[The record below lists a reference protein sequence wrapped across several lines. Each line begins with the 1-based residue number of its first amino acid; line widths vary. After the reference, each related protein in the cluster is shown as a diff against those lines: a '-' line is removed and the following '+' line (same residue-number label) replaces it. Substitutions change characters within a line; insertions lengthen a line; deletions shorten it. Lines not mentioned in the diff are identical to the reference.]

1 MPFANLSPDAADA
14 YFADGLTDELII
26 DLSRIAGLRM
36 VPAAASFRLRGAN
49 KDLAAIARDFNVTH
63 IVEGRV
69 RKAGDDVRI
78 TAQLVDVAEDRT
90 VWADKY
96 SGNLAQAFA
105 LQERVSGAIAEALQ
119 LRLRLARR
127 TPRPEA
133 VEAFLK
139 GRHFARQATSAGFQ
153 KALTFFEEA
162 THLDGDYAAAFAALA
177 ETYVTLTTAWQ
188 ALRALD
194 TMPKAVAAAQRALE
208 IDPQL
213 VDAHVTRG
221 LVAMYFEWDLQTAER
236 AFNEALRINPN
247 NVEAHKRYS
256 ELLIWLD
263 TRYDEALSHVRRA
276 VALDP
281 VDPWAQVHVCWVH
294 YFRRDFHAAIEQARQ
309 VLALE
314 PLYGYGHYALGCAL
328 LTAGHC
334 EEATACFNR
343 SIQLDGRMSHSVALL
358 GMAYA
363 LVGRRDEALGCL
375 AELDALDRE
384 GRSVAMWKLHVYA
397 GLGDADNVIECLKV
411 AVDQRNSSTLYMLTH
426 PYTDFVRRDPRF
438 AVILRQAGLGYLATG
453 TFEPE
458 WLPSKIQA
466 HKLIATSV
474 EVR

>member
-1 MPFANLSPDAADA
+1 MKIENA
-14 YFADGLTDELII
+14 
-26 DLSRIAGLRM
+26 
-36 VPAAASFRLRGAN
+36 
-49 KDLAAIARDFNVTH
+49 
-63 IVEGRV
+63 
-69 RKAGDDVRI
+69 
-78 TAQLVDVAEDRT
+78 LVDVAKGRT
-90 VWADKY
+90 AWADKY
-96 SGNLAQAFA
+96 SGDIAQAFA
-105 LQERVSGAIAEALQ
+105 LQERVSGAIAKALQ
-119 LRLRLARR
+119 LRLSVTRR

-139 GRHFARQATSAGFQ
+139 GRHFARQATGAGFQ
-153 KALTFFEEA
+153 KALACFEEA
-162 THLDGDYAAAFAALA
+162 THLDPDYAAAFAALA

-194 TMPKAVAAAQRALE
+194 TMPKAVTASQRALE

-213 VDAHVTRG
+213 ADAHVARG
-221 LVAMYFEWDLQTAER
+221 LVAMYCEWDLQTAER

-263 TRYDEALSHVRRA
+263 TRYDEALRHVRRA
-276 VALDP
+276 VTLDP
-281 VDPWAQVHVCWVH
+281 VDLWAQVQVCWVH
-294 YFRRDFHAAIEQARQ
+294 YFRRDFDAAIEQARQ
-309 VLALE
+309 VVAFE

-328 LTAGHC
+328 LTAGHF
-334 EEATACFNR
+334 EEANACFNR
-343 SIQLDGRMSHSVALL
+343 SIQLDGRTSHNVALS
-358 GMAYA
+358 GIAYA
-363 LVGRRDEALGCL
+363 LIGRRDEALGCL

-438 AVILRQAGLGYLATG
+438 EALLRQAGLGHLATR

-458 WLPSKIQA
+458 WSPSR
-466 HKLIATSV
+466 TS
-474 EVR
+474 RT